1 MTTRGRRGLWR
12 NERLGLAMIA
22 ASLAVIGV
30 IVGLLLQHQRDA
42 DQAGASAQAASLT
55 RLLSALPYEQ
65 LVPPGRSLEALQA
78 SQGEALAY
86 AVVMDNV
93 GATLQQVAMGGLEV
107 PAPAL
112 PDSADALTG
121 RNLTVSTGAGE
132 QRSVVEFQAPLAART
147 GAGGFVRLGYFQP
160 GKALKIDQIPFFAS
174 LALAIFLLT
183 PAFYF
188 LVRRE
193 IGPIRNITAEIE
205 KIIAGGSFERI
216 RLDAT
221 GTVSDL
227 LERFNS
233 FAEYAQDRLREL
245 EAENGRLLTSAKLL
259 GYQKQRMERVLEAI
273 PDVVLVL
280 DESGMV
286 SFANGKLRGL
296 FGVAPEDVV
305 GRSPEDWCRDRKIVD
320 FINRCEG
327 KSVARK
333 LAQVLEFAPEGS
345 PDKTFA
351 LRAWPLLS
359 TQGTAARS
367 GTLLV
372 IRDVTSES
380 LAARSRGEFVA
391 HLAHELKTPLNVLGM
406 YAETLQTSESLK
418 EAERVEAVN
427 AISDEVQRLAT
438 LIDNLLN
445 ITRIEMGSL
454 KLERQRVNLKDLLQD
469 AFDHVSRAGRESE
482 LEFALEVPEN
492 LSAASLDK
500 GLLRVALN
508 NLLTNAIKYS
518 NAGGTVTIGAEETA
532 DLIRIYVSDTGVG
545 IKPEDRERIFER
557 FFRADDEQVRSRSG
571 HGLGLSLAR
580 DIVHLHH
587 GALKVESEPGQGS
600 RFSIE
605 LWKDTV
611 MIQQA
616 S

>member
-1 MTTRGRRGLWR
+1 
-12 NERLGLAMIA
+12 MIA

-42 DQAGASAQAASLT
+42 AQAAASAQAASLT

-65 LVPPGRSLEALQA
+65 LVPPGGSLESLQA

-93 GATLQQVAMGGLEV
+93 GATLQQVSRAGLAV

-112 PDSADALTG
+112 PDSADVLTS
-121 RNLTVSTGAGE
+121 RHLTVSMGGGE
-132 QRSVVEFQAPLAART
+132 QRSVVEFQAPLIAPA
-147 GAGGFVRLGYFQP
+147 GPGGFVRLGYLEP
-160 GKALKIDQIPFFAS
+160 ARALKIDQIPFFAS
-174 LALAIFLLT
+174 LALAIFMLT
-183 PAFYF
+183 PVFYF
-188 LVRRE
+188 LMRRE

-205 KIIAGGSFERI
+205 KIIEGGRFERI

-221 GTVSDL
+221 GTVSDF

-245 EAENGRLLTSAKLL
+245 EGENGRLLTSAKLL
-259 GYQKQRMERVLEAI
+259 GYQKQRMERVLEAM

-333 LAQVLEFAPEGS
+333 LVQVLEFAPES
-345 PDKTFA
+345 ALDKTFA
-351 LRAWPLLS
+351 MRAWPLLS

-372 IRDVTSES
+372 IRDVTAES

-406 YAETLQTSESLK
+406 YAETLQTGESI
-418 EAERVEAVN
+418 EETERVEAVN

-492 LSAASLDK
+492 LPAASLDK

-518 NAGGTVTIGAEETA
+518 NAGGTVTMGAEETA
-532 DLIRIYVSDTGVG
+532 DLIRIYVTDTGLG

-557 FFRADDEQVRSRSG
+557 FYRADDEQVRSRSG

-587 GALKVESEPGQGS
+587 GALRVESEPGQGS
-600 RFSIE
+600 RFTIE

>member
-1 MTTRGRRGLWR
+1 
-12 NERLGLAMIA
+12 MIA

-42 DQAGASAQAASLT
+42 AQAAASAQAASLT

-65 LVPPGRSLEALQA
+65 LVPPGGSLESLQA

-93 GATLQQVAMGGLEV
+93 GATLQQVSRAGLAV

-112 PDSADALTG
+112 PDSADVLTS
-121 RNLTVSTGAGE
+121 RHLTVSMGGGG
-132 QRSVVEFQAPLAART
+132 QRSVVEFQAPLIAPA
-147 GAGGFVRLGYFQP
+147 GPGGFVRLGYLEP
-160 GKALKIDQIPFFAS
+160 ARALKIDQIPFFAS
-174 LALAIFLLT
+174 LALAIFMLT
-183 PAFYF
+183 PVFYF
-188 LVRRE
+188 LMRRE

-205 KIIAGGSFERI
+205 KIIEGGRFERI

-221 GTVSDL
+221 GTVSDF

-245 EAENGRLLTSAKLL
+245 EGENGRLLTSAKLL
-259 GYQKQRMERVLEAI
+259 GYQKQRMERVLEAM

-333 LAQVLEFAPEGS
+333 LVQVLEFAPES
-345 PDKTFA
+345 APDKTFA
-351 LRAWPLLS
+351 MRAWPLLS

-372 IRDVTSES
+372 IRDVTAES

-406 YAETLQTSESLK
+406 YAETLQTGEII
-418 EAERVEAVN
+418 EETERVEAVN

-492 LSAASLDK
+492 LPAASLDK

-518 NAGGTVTIGAEETA
+518 NAGGTVTMGAEETA
-532 DLIRIYVSDTGVG
+532 DLIRIYVTDTGLG

-557 FFRADDEQVRSRSG
+557 FYRADDEQVRSRSG

-587 GALKVESEPGQGS
+587 GALRVESEPGQGS
-600 RFSIE
+600 RFTIE